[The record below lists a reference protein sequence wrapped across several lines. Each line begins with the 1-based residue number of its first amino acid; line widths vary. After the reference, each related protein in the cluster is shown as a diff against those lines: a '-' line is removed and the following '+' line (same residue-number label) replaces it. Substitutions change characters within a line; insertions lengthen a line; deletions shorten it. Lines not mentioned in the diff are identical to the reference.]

1 MKTISYINR
10 DAFKDAIP
18 GDFNTYKA
26 MLEFDEEVLKLKKYD
41 KIINE
46 VWNTDKNS
54 ETSIWD
60 GLFYASFDIGDRW
73 FVIDENPDKTFTFQE
88 NKYEDII
95 YLIDGCKYQKS
106 FVNKIIKIMND
117 LNI

>member
-1 MKTISYINR
+1 
-10 DAFKDAIP
+10 
-18 GDFNTYKA
+18 

-46 VWNTDKNS
+46 VWNIDKNS
-54 ETSIWD
+54 DID
-60 GLFYASFDIGDRW
+60 ILCGLFHVSFNVGDRW
-73 FVIDENPDKTFTFQE
+73 FIIDENPDKTFTLQE